1 MTRAPFNVRKHAV
14 AVHNVTQPAQAVE
27 LRRRYVDAR
36 WRPEAFGE
44 PVRREDT
51 ERYFM
56 ERGELQGGLFG

>member
-1 MTRAPFNVRKHAV
+1 MTFFGRHKSHQTPPHANH
-14 AVHNVTQPAQAVE
+14 AAHDLTVE
-27 LRRRYVDAR
+27 RRRRYVDTR

-56 ERGELQGGLFG
+56 ERGELQGGLFE